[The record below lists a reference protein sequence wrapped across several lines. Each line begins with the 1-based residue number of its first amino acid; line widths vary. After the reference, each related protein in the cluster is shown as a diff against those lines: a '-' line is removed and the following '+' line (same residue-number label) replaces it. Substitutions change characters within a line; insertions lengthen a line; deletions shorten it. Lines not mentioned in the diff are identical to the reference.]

1 MPIRDAPSNGAPC
14 WADLWT
20 SDVDGARRFYGELF
34 GWESSDPQPEF
45 GGYFVFSRDGVQ
57 VAGAMGDMGEM
68 KANNRWKVYFA
79 TDDADVALERASKEG
94 AQVVAGPMA
103 VADLGV
109 QAVLVDPTGVD
120 FGTWQPGT
128 FNGYTVLG
136 APRRARRTARPGTA
150 ARGAKAGLEGFE
162 QVDHRRAFGLQ
173 GLDGDRRA
181 GTLFLDEV
189 FEAFAVRVV
198 VLRWVPRGG
207 HRVDEH
213 RGHLELPGGSF
224 GLDRQRIDLVEGVP
238 DLVGVEQGLD
248 HEDVGTWPDGG
259 EVLLLA
265 KDEGGDRHLVR
276 AEHRLPQQPV
286 GALSA

>member
-79 TDDADVALERASKEG
+79 TDNADVALERASKEG

-128 FNGYTVLG
+128 FNGFTVLDEHG
-136 APRRARRTARPGTA
+136 TPCWFDLATRDHDRAVAFYRAVLGWEVDRQVKNAQTTYSLLRTAGGGRPVAGIADASGYLPEGVAGSWTA
-150 ARGAKAGLEGFE
+150 YW
-162 QVDHRRAFGLQ
+162 QVDDA
-173 GLDGDRRA
+173 A
-181 GTLFLDEV
+181 
-189 FEAFAVRVV
+189 AAVATVER
-198 VLRWVPRGG
+198 L
-207 HRVDEH
+207 
-213 RGHLELPGGSF
+213 GGSVLMPAQATPF
-224 GLDRQRIDLVEGVP
+224 GTVA
-238 DLVGVEQGLD
+238 
-248 HEDVGTWPDGG
+248 DVADPAG
-259 EVLLLA
+259 A
-265 KDEGGDRHLVR
+265 RFRVR
-276 AEHRLPQQPV
+276 TPPA
-286 GALSA
+286 